1 MSNFSNVMMLTITD
15 NFVADLRKFLLFS
28 TGCQETLC
36 NQIIIEFTND
46 ELAPA
51 LAVNT
56 CSRVLTISLRI
67 SPAIKL
73 VDGLKAVIHGTEF
86 TMV

>member
-1 MSNFSNVMMLTITD
+1 M
-15 NFVADLRKFLLFS
+15 
-28 TGCQETLC
+28 GCQEPLC
-36 NQIIIEFTND
+36 NRIIIEFTND

-51 LAVNT
+51 LVANT

-67 SPAIKL
+67 SPTGRLI
-73 VDGLKAVIHGTEF
+73 DGLKAVINGNDSDF